1 MSKCKINCT
10 RVSQPSSKIT
20 ITNVIFLHFVNS
32 KESFC
37 RGNSKMTH
45 TCCALDIKVKKCKLC
60 HISVL
65 SENLFI
71 DFQDCTQTL
80 FIQGFTKTV
89 FYWNFTQTLAFGR
102 LWPWTPPSLFLALSL
117 SLLLTAFLPKCHIL
131 LFLPPFSFPFAAT
144 EQKEEPVTWGQ
155 RSQRSHRCF
164 DTWNAIWNIKP
175 DVMFFF

>member
-60 HISVL
+60 PVSVL

-71 DFQDCTQTL
+71 DFQDCTQTV
-80 FIQGFTKTV
+80 FIESFTETV
-89 FYWNFTQTLAFGR
+89 FFLNFTQTLVFGR

-131 LFLPPFSFPFAAT
+131 LFLPPFSFYLPPLNKKRNQSLGDKEASEATDVLTLGTPF
-144 EQKEEPVTWGQ
+144 GI
-155 RSQRSHRCF
+155 SSL
-164 DTWNAIWNIKP
+164 
-175 DVMFFF
+175 M

>member
-1 MSKCKINCT
+1 MIGLGSDKNPWGACLTVDLVGFANSRKVSMSKCKINCT

-60 HISVL
+60 PVSVL

-80 FIQGFTKTV
+80 FIQGFTETV
-89 FYWNFTQTLAFGR
+89 FYWNFTQTLVFGR
-102 LWPWTPPSLFLALSL
+102 L
-117 SLLLTAFLPKCHIL
+117 
-131 LFLPPFSFPFAAT
+131 
-144 EQKEEPVTWGQ
+144 
-155 RSQRSHRCF
+155 
-164 DTWNAIWNIKP
+164 
-175 DVMFFF
+175 